1 MDARRAVVFVHGNPE
16 TDAVWSPLIAELGRG
31 DVVCLSPPG
40 FGAPF
45 PPGFGCTVRE
55 YRDWLIGQL
64 ERFDGPVDLVGHD
77 WGGGHVVNV
86 AMARPDLLHSWATD
100 AIGVF
105 DPAYAWHNLAQGWQT
120 PGTGEESVGRLL
132 GGTTEQRA
140 AYLVGRG
147 IAEPVA
153 SRLADG
159 QDEAMGRAILA
170 LYRSA
175 AQPVMADLGRELP
188 AAARRPGLCLARH
201 GGRQRGLRG
210 DAPSRRRARVPVWP
224 CSTGWVTGGWC
235 KIRHA
240 GRGRSG
246 SSGRP
251 WAMRRATDRRA
262 AAGRDESN
270 ER

>member
-86 AMARPDLLHSWATD
+86 AMARPDLLHSWTTD

-105 DPAYAWHNLAQGWQT
+105 DPAYVWHNLAQGWQT

-153 SRLADG
+153 SRLAAG

-188 AAARRPGLCLARH
+188 AAARRPGLCLLATA
-201 GGRQRGLRG
+201 
-210 DAPSRRRARVPVWP
+210 DDNV
-224 CSTGWVTGGWC
+224 
-235 KIRHA
+235 
-240 GRGRSG
+240 G
-246 SSGRP
+246 SE
-251 WAMRRATDRRA
+251 AMRRRA
-262 AAGRDESN
+262 AARAGARVAVLDGLGHWWMVQDPARGARALREFWASLGDAAGN
-270 ER
+270 